1 MVNLVIQKLAHFLM
15 LDGLPLAILILAT
28 LSLIS
33 LVTTPQWLSTDPFQ
47 FLKSPRQLLPSLL
60 SSGRSSQS
68 PVTVPLVTPL
78 SVTSPHR
85 IPSDHLSVCL
95 SNLHF
100 LNFLISTFR
109 FSVKPQI
116 PFWLQIIFQF
126 SVFSLIKYSVH
137 DSKFNYHI

>member
-47 FLKSPRQLLPSLL
+47 SLKSPRQLLPSLL

-78 SVTSPHR
+78 SVTSPHQ

-137 DSKFNYHI
+137 DSKFN